1 MGKIGRFACII
12 TPMAL
17 TIASAICLILVI
29 IGQVG
34 NNNKAPGSALGRD
47 LYFFKADTSGFTSD
61 PKNVLDHLPDSVEID
76 NDLLKALQGAAS
88 SKELK
93 DFYQVGLWS
102 YCEGDKVDGKE
113 TITFCSSAK
122 SSFWFDPFAVW
133 ELKDTSAQKALGE
146 DLQKGLNTYKKVA
159 GWMVWSF
166 IIAICLSAA
175 EFILGFF
182 AIFSRWGSF
191 VVTLVSTAQ
200 TIFVIAAA
208 TTATATYSIL
218 AGVFDTVLKPYNIK
232 ATLGSKML
240 STMWLGVAFAIAS
253 GLFWLLSTCCCSGK
267 SSSKK
272 VNVEKTPY
280 TYERV
285 ASPAF
290 GGQQGHH
297 ATAYPSPAGHG
308 TSGTSYEPFRQ
319 QHV

>member
-1 MGKIGRFACII
+1 
-12 TPMAL
+12 
-17 TIASAICLILVI
+17 
-29 IGQVG
+29 
-34 NNNKAPGSALGRD
+34 
-47 LYFFKADTSGFTSD
+47 
-61 PKNVLDHLPDSVEID
+61 VEID

-191 VVTLVSTAQ
+191 VVTLVST
-200 TIFVIAAA
+200 V
-208 TTATATYSIL
+208 
-218 AGVFDTVLKPYNIK
+218 G
-232 ATLGSKML
+232 
-240 STMWLGVAFAIAS
+240 
-253 GLFWLLSTCCCSGK
+253 
-267 SSSKK
+267 
-272 VNVEKTPY
+272 
-280 TYERV
+280 
-285 ASPAF
+285 
-290 GGQQGHH
+290 
-297 ATAYPSPAGHG
+297 
-308 TSGTSYEPFRQ
+308 
-319 QHV
+319 